1 MNGTHIE
8 LRRACGAD
16 LPAIVALLERCALPT
31 GDLNEALL
39 AGFSVAESRA
49 ESGSQLAGVIGW
61 ERLGDAALL
70 RSLAVVPARRG
81 AGLAARLVD
90 WSEATARAQ
99 GAATAYLLTTTAA
112 DYFLR
117 RGYAEVARAE
127 VPPAVAGHA
136 QFRSLCPASARC
148 LARPL
153 G

>member
-1 MNGTHIE
+1 M
-8 LRRACGAD
+8 RRACGAD
-16 LPAIVALLERCALPT
+16 LPAIVAPPDRCAPPAVALDSP
-31 GDLNEALL
+31 LL
-39 AGFSVAESRA
+39 AGFCVAEGRID
-49 ESGSQLAGVIGW
+49 SGPQLVGVIGW
-61 ERLGDAALL
+61 ERLGDGALL
-70 RSLAVVPARRG
+70 RSLAVAAEQRG

-90 WSEATARAQ
+90 WSEAAARAQ

-153 G
+153 A

>member
-39 AGFSVAESRA
+39 AGFSVAERRD
-49 ESGSQLAGVIGW
+49 ESGSQLVGVIGL
-61 ERLGDAALL
+61 ERFGAGALL
-70 RSLAVVPARRG
+70 RSLAVAAEWRG
-81 AGLAARLVD
+81 GGLAARLVD
-90 WSEATARAQ
+90 WGEGTARAQ
-99 GAATAYLLTTTAA
+99 GAVKAYLLTTTAA

-117 RGYAEVARAE
+117 RGYAELARAD
-127 VPPAVAGHA
+127 VPSAVAGHA

-148 LARPL
+148 LARCL
-153 G
+153 A